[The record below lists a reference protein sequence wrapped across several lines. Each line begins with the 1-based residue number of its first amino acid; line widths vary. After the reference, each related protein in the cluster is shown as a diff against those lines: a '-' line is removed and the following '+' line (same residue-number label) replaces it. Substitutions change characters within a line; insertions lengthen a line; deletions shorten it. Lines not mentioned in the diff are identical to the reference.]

1 MITCNLCGG
10 LGNQLFQIFATIS
23 HAIELK
29 QKFGFI
35 YSESSCSIFSP
46 RPVYWN
52 SFLKS
57 LHTFTFKNLDISK
70 FTVVNEKS
78 FNYTRIPYS
87 GESNILLGGYFQ
99 SYKYFE
105 KNLNLILSLIKFED
119 RKNECIQKYGFK
131 VDDSISM
138 HFRLGDYKKL
148 SHVYPIMTVDYYKN
162 SLLYIFENRPSLKN
176 KTVLYFCE
184 KEDES
189 IVSVMI
195 DEIKK
200 GLPENVIFEKAPDNM
215 EDWEEMIMMSCCDS
229 NIIANSTFS
238 LFAAYFNIN
247 PDKIVCYPS
256 IWFADNK
263 INVSDLFPV
272 TTNWKKI

>member
-1 MITCNLCGG
+1 MITCKLCGG

-23 HAIELK
+23 YAIELK

-35 YSESSCSIFSP
+35 YSESSHSIFSP
-46 RPVYWN
+46 RQVYWN

-57 LHTFTFKNLDISK
+57 LYTFTFKNLDINTFILMK
-70 FTVVNEKS
+70 EKE
-78 FNYTRIPYS
+78 FNYNRIPYS
-87 GESNILLGGYFQ
+87 EESNIVLEGYFQ

-105 KNLNLILSLIKFED
+105 KNLKLILRLIKFED

-131 VDDSISM
+131 VDDCISM

-148 SHVYPIMTVDYYKN
+148 PDAYPIMTVDYYKN
-162 SLLYIFENRPSLKN
+162 SLLYIFENRPGLKN
-176 KTVLYFCE
+176 KKVVYFCE
-184 KEDES
+184 KEDDP

-200 GLPENVIFEKAPDNM
+200 GLPENVIFEKAPHNM
-215 EDWEEMIMMSCCDS
+215 EDWEEMIMMSCCNS
-229 NIIANSTFS
+229 NIIGNSTFS

-247 PDKIVCYPS
+247 HDKIVCYPS
-256 IWFADNK
+256 IWFTNNK